1 MSVTSLAFF
10 GFLAA
15 TLIIYYIVP
24 KSWQWCVLLGGSLF
38 FFAYTSKW
46 LTLYM
51 LAVTAVVYIAAVV
64 IQNFGG
70 TKSSQK
76 INKAQAKGNIDCC
89 RCCLR
94 CFARRA

>member
-24 KSWQWCVLLGGSLF
+24 KPWQWCVLLGGSLF

-64 IQNFGG
+64 IQNFGDG
-70 TKSSQK
+70 FSKQNHRSQNRSERLLK
-76 INKAQAKGNIDCC
+76 NQ
-89 RCCLR
+89 
-94 CFARRA
+94 